1 MVLRAFSGGAEEY
14 LHWQGIAFVGTG
26 VIVAVQSIQAYL
38 IDAFTLHA
46 ASGAVSA
53 TLSSAFPCLCIF

>member
-1 MVLRAFSGGAEEY
+1 MLTAEGH
-14 LHWQGIAFVGTG
+14 LHWQGIMFVGAS

-46 ASGAVSA
+46 ASGTVSA
-53 TLSSAFPCLCIF
+53 MRSVFPCLHIF